1 MVRSYDYG
9 SAPLLKKKGA
19 PGLMSR
25 QKSLQGKRRM
35 SPASMRQNRNG
46 FLFALP
52 WIIGF
57 CCFSIYPLIMSL
69 YYSFTEFNP
78 VVDPKWVGLENYIS
92 LFKDQRFY
100 TSLFN
105 TCFYAFVATPIN
117 LVVALLLAVIVN
129 KRFKGSGMV
138 RTFFFLPSVI
148 PMVAAT
154 MVWIWM
160 FDPTYGFIN
169 NFLKIFGVEGPA
181 WLINPDTTKWALVMM
196 GAWCTGTTMLVCLAA
211 LQDVPRSYYESAE
224 LDGANAVQRFLFI
237 TLPCVAHVLV
247 YQAILNLIN
256 AFQYFTQV
264 YVITTASG
272 GNTSGASGGPEN
284 SILMYPL
291 YLFHNAFI
299 YQKMGKASAMAWI
312 LLVIVGLLTIVMV
325 RLSNKAVSN
334 AGGE

>member
-1 MVRSYDYG
+1 MIIM
-9 SAPLLKKKGA
+9 K
-19 PGLMSR
+19 
-25 QKSLQGKRRM
+25 
-35 SPASMRQNRNG
+35 QNHGWKLTRDDRNG
-46 FLFALP
+46 ILFALP
-52 WIIGF
+52 WIAGF
-57 CCFSIYPLIMSL
+57 LLFSIYPLAMSL

-78 VVDPKWVGLENYIS
+78 IVEPKWVVLENYIS
-92 LFKDQRFY
+92 LFNDARFFK
-100 TSLFN
+100 SLRN
-105 TCFYAFVATPIN
+105 TCFYAFVATPVN
-117 LVVALLLAVIVN
+117 LLVALILASIVS
-129 KRFKGSGMV
+129 KRFRGRGIV
-138 RTFFFLPSVI
+138 RTIFFLPSVI

-169 NFLKIFGVEGPA
+169 NFLKIFRINGPA
-181 WLINPDTTKWALVMM
+181 WLINPDTTMWALIMM
-196 GAWCTGTTMLVCLAA
+196 GTWCTGTTMLVCLAA
-211 LQDVPRSYYESAE
+211 IQDVPRSYYESAE
-224 LDGANAVQRFLFI
+224 LDGANGVQRFFYI

-264 YVITTASG
+264 YVITTAAG

-312 LLVIVGLLTIVMV
+312 LLLIVGILTIIMV
-325 RLSNKAVSN
+325 KASDKAVAN

>member
-1 MVRSYDYG
+1 M
-9 SAPLLKKKGA
+9 KK
-19 PGLMSR
+19 LRISR
-25 QKSLQGKRRM
+25 DG
-35 SPASMRQNRNG
+35 RNG

-57 CCFSIYPLIMSL
+57 LLLSLYPLIMSL
-69 YYSFTEFNP
+69 YYSFTEFNFISNP
-78 VVDPKWVGLENYIS
+78 EWVGLDNYKD
-92 LFKDQRFY
+92 LFGDRRFY
-100 TSLFN
+100 KSLSN
-105 TCFYAFVATPIN
+105 TCFYAFVATPIL
-117 LVVALLLAVIVN
+117 LVVALLLALIAN
-129 KRFKGSGMV
+129 KKFKLKGV
-138 RTFFFLPSVI
+138 ARTVFFLPSVI

-160 FDPTYGFIN
+160 FDPTYGYIN
-169 NFLKIFGVEGPA
+169 NFLSLFGIEGPA
-181 WLINPDTTKWALVMM
+181 WLINPKTTKWALVLM
-196 GAWCTGTTMLVCLAA
+196 GSWCTGTTMLVCLAA
-211 LQDVPRSYYESAE
+211 LQDVPNSYYESAD
-224 LDGANAVQRFLFI
+224 LDGANAFQKFI
-237 TLPCVAHVLV
+237 HITIPSVAHVLV

-291 YLFHNAFI
+291 YLFHNAFV

-312 LLVIVGLLTIVMV
+312 LMVIVGLLTIVMV
-325 RLSNKAVSN
+325 KLSKKATSN

>member
-1 MVRSYDYG
+1 MKTK
-9 SAPLLKKKGA
+9 LKIT
-19 PGLMSR
+19 R
-25 QKSLQGKRRM
+25 DD
-35 SPASMRQNRNG
+35 RNG

-52 WIIGF
+52 WILGF
-57 CCFSIYPLIMSL
+57 LLLSVYPLVMSL

-78 VVDPKWVGLENYIS
+78 ITASRWVGMENYKS
-92 LFKDQRFY
+92 LFQDPRFY
-100 TSLFN
+100 KSLGN
-105 TCFYAFVATPIN
+105 TCFYAFVATPVN
-117 LVVALLLAVIVN
+117 LLTALLLASIVSKN
-129 KRFKGSGMV
+129 FKARGMV
-138 RTFFFLPSVI
+138 RTIFFLPSVI

-169 NFLKIFGVEGPA
+169 NFLKLFGIEGPA
-181 WLINPDTTKWALVMM
+181 WLINPDTTMWALIMM
-196 GAWCTGTTMLVCLAA
+196 GTWCTGTTMLVCLAA

-224 LDGANAVQRFLFI
+224 LDGANAIQRFIFI
-237 TLPCVAHVLV
+237 TLPCTAHVIV

-256 AFQYFTQV
+256 TFQYFTQV

-312 LLVIVGLLTIVMV
+312 LLLMVGALTAVMV
-325 RLSNKAVSN
+325 KLSNKAVSN

>member
-1 MVRSYDYG
+1 MRKTTRSQ
-9 SAPLLKKKGA
+9 ALKFT
-19 PGLMSR
+19 R
-25 QKSLQGKRRM
+25 ED
-35 SPASMRQNRNG
+35 RNG

-52 WIIGF
+52 WIVGF
-57 CCFSIYPLIMSL
+57 LLFSIYPLVMSL

-78 VVDPKWVGLENYIS
+78 ITQPEWVGLQNYVS
-92 LFKDQRFY
+92 LFRDQRFY
-100 TSLFN
+100 KSLLN

-117 LVVALLLAVIVN
+117 LAVALLLAVVVSKN
-129 KRFKGSGMV
+129 FRGRGLV
-138 RTFFFLPSVI
+138 RTVFFLPSVI

-169 NFLKIFGVEGPA
+169 NFLKVLGIEGPA
-181 WLINPDTTKWALVMM
+181 WLINPATTKWSLVMM
-196 GAWCTGTTMLVCLAA
+196 GMWSTGTTMLVCLAA

-224 LDGANAVQRFLFI
+224 LDGANAVQQFLFI
-237 TLPCVAHVLV
+237 TLPCVAHVIV
-247 YQAILNLIN
+247 YQAILSLIN

-291 YLFHNAFI
+291 YLFHNAFV

-312 LLVIVGLLTIVMV
+312 LLIIVGILTVVMIK
-325 RLSNKAVSN
+325 LSNKAVNN

>member
-1 MVRSYDYG
+1 MN
-9 SAPLLKKKGA
+9 
-19 PGLMSR
+19 
-25 QKSLQGKRRM
+25 
-35 SPASMRQNRNG
+35 MRIKLTKDDRNG

-57 CCFSIYPLIMSL
+57 LLLSVYPLVMSL
-69 YYSFTEFNP
+69 YYSFTEFNFIS
-78 VVDPKWVGLENYIS
+78 DPKWVGLDNFES
-92 LFKDQRFY
+92 LFSDRRFFK
-100 TSLFN
+100 SLCN
-105 TCFYAFVATPIN
+105 TCFYAFVATPIL
-117 LVVALLLAVIVN
+117 LVIALLLALIAN
-129 KRFKGSGMV
+129 KRFSLRGV
-138 RTFFFLPSVI
+138 ARTVFFLPSII

-160 FDPTYGFIN
+160 FDPTYGYIN
-169 NFLKIFGVEGPA
+169 NFLALFGIEGPA
-181 WLINPDTTKWALVMM
+181 WLINPKTTKWALVMM
-196 GAWCTGTTMLVCLAA
+196 GSWCTGTTMLVCLAA
-211 LQDVPRSYYESAE
+211 LQDVPKSYYESAS
-224 LDGANAVQRFLFI
+224 LDGANAFQKFI
-237 TLPCVAHVLV
+237 HITVPSVAHVLV

-312 LLVIVGLLTIVMV
+312 LMVVVGLLTIVMV
-325 RLSNKAVSN
+325 KLSRKATSN
-334 AGGE
+334 AGVE